1 MVREFTSNIEN
12 MKAGFMR
19 EKQAIELTNKEQI
32 EAIQSTLT
40 DTFGKENEN
49 KELEFQTMK
58 IESIQQQNDM
68 KSQITIAKRNLQEAW
83 ETMEK

>member
-1 MVREFTSNIEN
+1 
-12 MKAGFMR
+12 MR

-49 KELEFQTMK
+49 KELEYQTMK

-83 ETMEK
+83 ETIEK